1 MADEKDKDRKGLK
14 DYGIIY
20 VSGGLDEEASA
31 QVCREI
37 IEMNVA
43 GEAEHIQMVINSPGG
58 SCTAGFAII
67 DIMEWSR
74 IPVYTTGLGIVA
86 SMGLLLL
93 MTGEKGRRV
102 ITPRTALL
110 SHRYFG
116 VNWGS
121 HSQLLAGRK
130 EEDLMHERIV
140 QHYLRY
146 TRVKSREELE
156 QRLLRDVDAWLTP
169 EEAVEFGIA
178 DIVERM
184 DRQRPG
190 LGR

>member
-1 MADEKDKDRKGLK
+1 MADEKDKDRKELK

-20 VSGGLDEEASA
+20 VAGDLDEESSA

-37 IEMNVA
+37 IEMNVV
-43 GEAEHIQMVINSPGG
+43 GEVEHIQMVINSPGG

-86 SMGLLLL
+86 SMSLLLL

-116 VNWGS
+116 VSWGR

-140 QHYLRY
+140 AHYLRY
-146 TRVKSREELE
+146 TRLKSKEELE

-169 EEAVEFGIA
+169 EEAVEFGIV
-178 DIVERM
+178 DIVERLN
-184 DRQRPG
+184 RQRLEPG
-190 LGR
+190 R